1 MLNLIAVATL
11 ESPTERLARQI
22 LCCGLVRP
30 TNAESVDGN
39 EMPIKQASESCWVAP
54 GQLNQFRIIEVDHEA
69 ITHITRLLPT
79 GERRFAENLTKGL
92 AAGATPWLQYTSRPP
107 YAFDNR
113 GECYTLFMSVLTD
126 LLTTEN
132 DMGIL
137 ARGRLGLLAIVIAIL
152 GLLAAPAVADDSTAC
167 AGDYNVTAQAL
178 LLNPNAGFTP
188 NEATV
193 ALATPIPAG
202 DYTLAM
208 VSYDEHSTKPVDQS
222 DQLNEQWFLQLL
234 DAQAGVVYQSGVSP
248 DLPDAQDWL
257 TFNTTATVTGEAVS
271 MRVVHAAIGDNV
283 NSIIAHCAAFTAV
296 PAALGSIGNTVWF
309 DTNGNGW
316 MDGAETGLE
325 GVRVF
330 LSGPGVE
337 GTLETLTDAAGHYMF
352 TDLPA
357 GSYDVTVDV
366 TTAPVNS
373 DLTTPGVFAVAL
385 AEGQNYLDADF
396 GFAAGAVLASAGIG
410 DQVWMDSN
418 LNGIFDSGEAVLAGV
433 TLSLYDTVAGT
444 TETTVTGA
452 SGQYLFAALTAGS
465 YEVSVITSTA
475 PESTALTT
483 AGMFAITL
491 SDGQMS
497 LIADF
502 GFAQA
507 LPATGFETADFGIAG
522 LVLLLIGAAVLV
534 LVRPADKT
542 PWHLANANEV
552 L

>member
-1 MLNLIAVATL
+1 
-11 ESPTERLARQI
+11 
-22 LCCGLVRP
+22 
-30 TNAESVDGN
+30 
-39 EMPIKQASESCWVAP
+39 
-54 GQLNQFRIIEVDHEA
+54 
-69 ITHITRLLPT
+69 
-79 GERRFAENLTKGL
+79 
-92 AAGATPWLQYTSRPP
+92 
-107 YAFDNR
+107 
-113 GECYTLFMSVLTD
+113 
-126 LLTTEN
+126 
-132 DMGIL
+132 MGIL
-137 ARGRLGLLAIVIAIL
+137 ARGKLGLLAIVTAIL
-152 GLLAAPAVADDSTAC
+152 GLLAAPAVADDSAC
-167 AGDYNVTAQAL
+167 AGDYNVAAQAL

-208 VSYDEHSTKPVDQS
+208 VSYDEHSAKVVDQS
-222 DQLNEQWFLQLL
+222 DQLNEQWYLQLL
-234 DAQAGVVYQSGVSP
+234 DSQGGVVYQSGVSP

-283 NSIIAHCAAFTAV
+283 NSIVAHCAAFTVV
-296 PAALGSIGNTVWF
+296 PPALGSIGDTVWF

-316 MDGAETGLE
+316 MDGAEAGLE

-330 LSGPGVE
+330 LSGPGLE
-337 GTLETLTDAAGHYMF
+337 GTLETLTDSAGHYLF
-352 TDLPA
+352 GDLPA
-357 GSYDVTVDV
+357 GSYDATVDV
-366 TTAPVNS
+366 ATGPVNS
-373 DLTTPGVFAVAL
+373 DLTTPGAFAVAL
-385 AEGQNYLDADF
+385 AEGQNYRDADF

-444 TETTVTGA
+444 TQTLVSGST
-452 SGQYLFAALTAGS
+452 GQYLFAALAAGT

-483 AGMFAITL
+483 PGKFAITL
-491 SDGQMS
+491 GDGEMS

-507 LPATGFETADFGIAG
+507 LPSTGFETADFGVAG

-552 L
+552 Q